1 MTASEI
7 LDKLKSLENPSAKN
21 LLLKHGA
28 KEPFYGVKIEELKKI
43 QKVVKKDYKLSL
55 ELYDSGISDAMY
67 LAGLIADET
76 KMTKDDLQKWARGAY
91 WYMISEYPVA
101 WVTAESKYGQELA
114 LEWIDSP
121 DPQLATTGWATLSGI
136 LALRPDEQ
144 IDKDFIK
151 SLLDRIEKE
160 IHTAPNR
167 VRYVM
172 NGFVIAAGGSVPSL
186 TEYAEAMGK
195 RIGKVHVEMGGTA
208 CKVPAIP
215 DYIRKMR
222 DKGYI
227 GKKKKTVRC

>member
-1 MTASEI
+1 MTATEI

-21 LLLKHGA
+21 VLLKHGA

-43 QKVVKKDYKLSL
+43 QKVVKKNYSLSL
-55 ELYDSGISDAMY
+55 ELYASGISDAMY

-76 KMTKDDLQKWARGAY
+76 KMTKEDLNRWAKEAS
-91 WYMISEYPVA
+91 WQLISEYPVA
-101 WVTAESKYGQELA
+101 WAAAESPYGLELA
-114 LEWIDSP
+114 LQWIDSP
-121 DPQLATTGWATLSGI
+121 EAHIATAGWAALSGV
-136 LALRPDEQ
+136 LALHPDEQ
-144 IDKDFIK
+144 IDKELIR
-151 SLLDRIEKE
+151 SLLDRVEKE

-172 NGFVIAAGGSVPSL
+172 NGFVISVGGSVPSL
-186 TEYAEAMGK
+186 TEYAEALGK
-195 RIGKVHVEMGGTA
+195 RIGKVHVELGGTA

-227 GKKKKTVRC
+227 GRKKKTVRC

>member
-1 MTASEI
+1 MTATEI

-21 LLLKHGA
+21 VLLKHGA

-43 QKVVKKDYKLSL
+43 QKVVKKNYSLSL
-55 ELYDSGISDAMY
+55 ELYASGISDAMY

-76 KMTKDDLQKWARGAY
+76 KMTRDDLNRWAKEAS
-91 WYMISEYPVA
+91 WQLISEYPVA
-101 WVTAESKYGQELA
+101 WAAAESPYGLELA
-114 LEWIDSP
+114 LQWIDSP
-121 DPQLATTGWATLSGI
+121 EAHIATAGWATLSGI
-136 LALRPDEQ
+136 VALHPDEQ
-144 IDKDFIK
+144 IDKELIRT
-151 SLLDRIEKE
+151 LLDRVEKE

-172 NGFVIAAGGSVPSL
+172 NGFVISVGGSVPSL
-186 TEYAEAMGK
+186 TEYAEALGK
-195 RIGKVHVEMGGTA
+195 RIGKVHVELGGTA

>member
-1 MTASEI
+1 MTATEI

-21 LLLKHGA
+21 VLLKHGA

-43 QKVVKKDYKLSL
+43 QKVVKKNYSLSL
-55 ELYDSGISDAMY
+55 ELYASGISDAMY

-76 KMTKDDLQKWARGAY
+76 KMTRDDLNRWAKEAS
-91 WYMISEYPVA
+91 WQLISEYPVA
-101 WVTAESKYGQELA
+101 WAAAESPYGLELA
-114 LEWIDSP
+114 RQWIDSP
-121 DPQLATTGWATLSGI
+121 EAHIATAGWATLSGI
-136 LALRPDEQ
+136 VALHPDEQ
-144 IDKDFIK
+144 IDKELIRT
-151 SLLDRIEKE
+151 LLDRVEKE

-172 NGFVIAAGGSVPSL
+172 NGFVISVGGSVPSL
-186 TEYAEAMGK
+186 TEYAEALGK
-195 RIGKVHVEMGGTA
+195 RIGKVHVELGGTA